1 MFPQVVQVI
10 CTAGALSAWK
20 LWSRSP
26 KVVSIRSTL
35 RRFVFG
41 PLHVENLKVL
51 RLCGTAWRA
60 TLPSATRYGL
70 LQLLGSG
77 QAALFRHVRLLCAFA
92 VAGHLTRHA
101 ERYSRL
107 LVEPEVSPAHWR
119 GFRVADGPFLRTF
132 YCPPCEV

>member
-60 TLPSATRYGL
+60 TLPSATDADHRSPHTEHLGCPSPPHRCSQSVTGCCSSWEVGKPPSSGTFASSVRSP
-70 LQLLGSG
+70 LQVILHG
-77 QAALFRHVRLLCAFA
+77 
-92 VAGHLTRHA
+92 TRSA
-101 ERYSRL
+101 I
-107 LVEPEVSPAHWR
+107 P
-119 GFRVADGPFLRTF
+119 G
-132 YCPPCEV
+132 